1 MTKLVS
7 PAPDPVSEVLRSFAV
22 RSAIL
27 CVSDLRAPWAFRVAG
42 EPVAKFHL
50 VVQGS
55 ALLWAGSEE
64 VALAE
69 GDLAVLP
76 RGSAHTLADARAVAA
91 PALERLLAEHASSD
105 GTRLRYGGDGARTRL
120 VCGGFSLADGIPES
134 TLARFPRVLRVS
146 RDEELAP
153 LLGSVRAETERGRP
167 GADAVI
173 AKLADVFLAQALR
186 SWLLAGDK
194 AGLTEPRLI
203 LDDSVAKALDILNRR
218 ASEQWSLAR
227 LAGEVGL
234 SRSALA
240 TKFRERVGSSPM
252 RYLSEVRLRTAA
264 RQLETGRLTLY
275 EVARGAGYASD
286 ASFAKAF
293 RRRFGSSPGR
303 YRDRANERPQ
313 IEVEADR

>member
-22 RSAIL
+22 RSAIF

-42 EPVAKFHL
+42 DPAAKFHL
-50 VVQGS
+50 VVEGS
-55 ALLWAGSEE
+55 ALLRAGSEE

-76 RGSAHTLADARAVAA
+76 RGSAHTLADARAGDA
-91 PALERLLAEHASSD
+91 PALDQLLAEYANGD

-120 VCGGFSLADGIPES
+120 VCGGFSLTDGVPEL
-134 TLARFPRVLRVS
+134 TLARFPRVLHLPR
-146 RDEELAP
+146 EAELAP
-153 LLGSVRAETERGRP
+153 LLGSVRAETERGWP

-186 SWLLAGDK
+186 RWLLAGD
-194 AGLTEPRLI
+194 TEELSDTRLI
-203 LDDSVAKALDILNRR
+203 LDDAVAKAVEILNRR
-218 ASEQWSLAR
+218 SSEPWSLGR
-227 LAGEVGL
+227 LAADVGL

-240 TKFRERVGSSPM
+240 TKFRERVGRSPM
-252 RYLSEVRLRTAA
+252 RYLREVRLRTAA
-264 RQLETGRLTLY
+264 RELEAGRLTLY

-286 ASFAKAF
+286 AAFAKAF
-293 RRRFGSSPGR
+293 KRRFGSSPGR
-303 YRDRANERPQ
+303 YRERATERPR
-313 IEVEADR
+313 IEVEALR